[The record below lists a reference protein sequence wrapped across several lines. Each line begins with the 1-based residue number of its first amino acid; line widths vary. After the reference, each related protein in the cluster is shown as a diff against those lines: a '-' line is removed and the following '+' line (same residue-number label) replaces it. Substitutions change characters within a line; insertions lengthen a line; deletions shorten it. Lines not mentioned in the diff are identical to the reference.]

1 MAAGSLFK
9 QATRIIMHICSSMKN
24 LDLNLGDFSV
34 CFVGPKDCGGFCV
47 LSRKDFSVIMC

>member
-24 LDLNLGDFSV
+24 LHLNLGDFCV
-34 CFVGPKDCGGFCV
+34 FFVGPKDCAGLCV
-47 LSRKDFSVIMC
+47 LSKKDLSVIML